1 MKIPVL
7 KIKDANGNLIP
18 INAIRGEAGA
28 NGKSAYEQAKD
39 GGYKGTEAEFIAI
52 LNGLTNTGDAE
63 HYSDFNNP
71 HKVTAE
77 QTGAL
82 PIQYPTSTDLN
93 TEITMG
99 GNRSAIHCYNEQTL
113 NTPYKEGETDCT
125 HGMVI
130 TNAHSPQY
138 ATQMCMPSGSS
149 AIFTRTLNGQGISE
163 WVRVA
168 NTNDLRNYTLYGEY
182 DEFKQ
187 TVIHSF
193 TNTESRLT
201 TLEGTATKIATGSYV
216 GTGTVGVDNKNSL
229 TFPFVP
235 KIVFISTK
243 GTIAPDNVTAKY
255 FATSTLVNKSSIGF
269 ATNSTP
275 DAERAYQALLS
286 LLWNDEYK
294 KLDWHYSKSASTSD
308 SVASSYQ
315 LNYSGMTY
323 YWVAIG

>member
-82 PIQYPTSTDLN
+82 PIHYPTSTDLN

-113 NTPYKEGETDCT
+113 NTPYKEMETNCT

-149 AIFTRTLNGQGISE
+149 AIFTRTLNGQGISK
-163 WVRVA
+163 WARVA
-168 NTNDLRNYTLYGEY
+168 NTNDLSNYLFYGEY
-182 DEFKQ
+182 EQFKQ
-187 TVIHSF
+187 TVIQSF
-193 TNTESRLT
+193 TNTEGRVT
-201 TLEGTATKIATGSYV
+201 NLEESESQKATVEMDFYQ
-216 GTGTVGVDNKNSL
+216 GTGKSGNTNPTIIDIKPNTKAAIIYSVKQYSMMSPLMCLRGQFESVWYHPTLKATIINMEWTNTQL
-229 TFPFVP
+229 
-235 KIVFISTK
+235 KIWH
-243 GTIAPDNVTAKY
+243 A
-255 FATSTLVNKSSIGF
+255 SS
-269 ATNSTP
+269 P
-275 DAERAYQALLS
+275 DAQFNE
-286 LLWNDEYK
+286 DG
-294 KLDWHYSKSASTSD
+294 T
-308 SVASSYQ
+308 
-315 LNYSGMTY
+315 NYGYML
-323 YWVAIG
+323 ING

>member
-99 GNRSAIHCYNEQTL
+99 GNRSAIHCYYEQTL

-149 AIFTRTLNGQGISE
+149 AIYTRTLNGQGISK

-187 TVIHSF
+187 TVIQSF
-193 TNTESRLT
+193 TNTENRVT
-201 TLEGTATKIATGSYV
+201 ALEGTATKIATGTYE
-216 GTGTVGVDNKNSL
+216 GTGKAGVSNKNSL

-243 GTIAPDNVTAKY
+243 EAVGSSKY
-255 FATSTLVNKSSIGF
+255 FATATLVNKSSIGF

-275 DAERAYQALLS
+275 DAERAYQVPLS
-286 LLWNDEYK
+286 LFWDDEYK
-294 KLDWHYSKSASTSD
+294 KLDWNAPNPSSLADSTASAN
-308 SVASSYQ
+308 Q

>member
-1 MKIPVL
+1 MILNVRDKGGNFVSIP
-7 KIKDANGNLIP
+7 
-18 INAIRGEAGA
+18 AIRGEA
-28 NGKSAYEQAKD
+28 GKSAYEQAKD
-39 GGYKGTEAEFIAI
+39 GGYTGTLEEFIAL
-52 LNGLTNTGDAE
+52 LNGLTNSEDAA

-99 GNRSAIHCYNEQTL
+99 GNRSAIHCYYEVTL
-113 NTPYKEGETDCT
+113 NTPYKEGKTDCT

-130 TNAHSPQY
+130 TNAHSTEY
-138 ATQMCMPSGSS
+138 GTQICMPSGES
-149 AIFTRTLNGQGISE
+149 AIYTRTLNGQGISE

-168 NTNDLRNYTLYGEY
+168 NTNDFSNFMYRGEY
-182 DEFKQ
+182 NEFRD
-187 TVIHSF
+187 TVIQSF

-216 GTGTVGVDNKNSL
+216 GTGKAGVSNKNSL

-243 GTIAPDNVTAKY
+243 EAVASARY
-255 FATSTLVNKSSIGF
+255 FATATLVNGSSIGF
-269 ATNSTP
+269 VTYSTTE
-275 DAERAYQALLS
+275 AERGYQIPLTLF
-286 LLWNDEYK
+286 WDDEYK
-294 KLDWHYSKSASTSD
+294 KLDWNAPKPASLAEDTASAN
-308 SVASSYQ
+308 Q

>member
-82 PIQYPTSTDLN
+82 PIHYPTSTDLN

-113 NTPYKEGETDCT
+113 NTPYKEMETDCT

-138 ATQMCMPSGSS
+138 ATQMCMPSGES
-149 AIFTRTLNGQGISE
+149 AIYTRTLNGQGISK

-168 NTNDLRNYTLYGEY
+168 NTNDLSNYTLYGEY
-182 DEFKQ
+182 NEFKQ

-193 TNTESRLT
+193 TNTDSRVT
-201 TLEGTATKIATGSYV
+201 SLEEKSLKIATGSYR
-216 GTGTVGVDNKNSL
+216 GTGTYGTKNPCTL
-229 TFPFVP
+229 TFEFVP
-235 KIVFISTK
+235 KFVIVCRRDETNCTNGYTFFWINPATTINFNNNGSTYWCYPSLN
-243 GTIAPDNVTAKY
+243 GTTFSWYNTE
-255 FATSTLVNKSSIGF
+255 SS
-269 ATNSTP
+269 A
-275 DAERAYQALLS
+275 
-286 LLWNDEYK
+286 
-294 KLDWHYSKSASTSD
+294 
-308 SVASSYQ
+308 YQ
-315 LNYSGMTY
+315 LNHTNYDYDYIAWG
-323 YWVAIG
+323 